1 MALRLYSIDETCAGR
16 FFQRLRQ
23 RPIFR
28 AVGSADRSDPAQMIF
43 RLLAVALLDLPQT
56 VIVPGQH
63 MVRIGFQRA
72 LVPDLRELVV
82 AKFAIGIADQIGHV
96 RVIVVAER
104 LQLLDTGGIIVT
116 IVYSCISCTITLA
129 KCRVDAGLLAGLLD
143 LVGGGFSARG
153 LRVRRRRRRRAA
165 LLHDGT
171 GITVSTATTAA
182 SSREGRGER

>member
-1 MALRLYSIDETCAGR
+1 MACMARRPQLLVPNGHRIGSNQHRIKVPSNVYLDQQQASTRSLLHFQERSEYPKLSNSDMALGAADALAEWRCGYYSIDETCAGR

-63 MVRIGFQRA
+63 VVRIGFQRP

-82 AKFAIGIADQIGHV
+82 AELAVGIADQIGHV
-96 RVIVVAER
+96 RMIVMAER
-104 LQLLDTGGIIVT
+104 L
-116 IVYSCISCTITLA
+116 
-129 KCRVDAGLLAGLLD
+129 
-143 LVGGGFSARG
+143 
-153 LRVRRRRRRRAA
+153 
-165 LLHDGT
+165 
-171 GITVSTATTAA
+171 
-182 SSREGRGER
+182 